1 MPYKIVNISSIWDH
15 VGKWNVLA
23 WSALETGSDGVIFG
37 FWPKQV
43 FLAVSEGPW
52 FTPLQLA
59 KWKLMHLLYLSSWI
73 SQVVSGEEQGEG
85 EECRVVDEVRDEKVV
100 SEEVGAERLED
111 DVPPEAEVVQ
121 AEHAEAAKEDGKYGV
136 LHNECPVRAIGCWST

>member
-1 MPYKIVNISSIWDH
+1 MPYKIVNISSMWDH

-52 FTPLQLA
+52 YQPKLNLCEEKIFTIADTPN
-59 KWKLMHLLYLSSWI
+59 HDYHHNYYHY
-73 SQVVSGEEQGEG
+73 
-85 EECRVVDEVRDEKVV
+85 DFN
-100 SEEVGAERLED
+100 
-111 DVPPEAEVVQ
+111 
-121 AEHAEAAKEDGKYGV
+121 
-136 LHNECPVRAIGCWST
+136 LHHNR